1 MRKNENEYNRAGIEA
16 NWAEVQQGKE
26 NALKNGIWGRLG
38 SEKVSSG
45 CSSKWNAPK
54 ILLGGKVGGGQSLKP
69 VNVFIAKIEWKE
81 SQYERCAQ
89 NRDYTYCGVSSTR
102 RKVEIVVG
110 EVRKTIK
117 VKGINV
123 ERTVG
128 YEV

>member
-1 MRKNENEYNRAGIEA
+1 M
-16 NWAEVQQGKE
+16 
-26 NALKNGIWGRLG
+26 
-38 SEKVSSG
+38 
-45 CSSKWNAPK
+45 
-54 ILLGGKVGGGQSLKP
+54 
-69 VNVFIAKIEWKE
+69 NVFIAKIEWKE
-81 SQYERCAQ
+81 SQYESCVQ

-102 RKVEIVVG
+102 RKVEIVVD